1 MNGLTRRHLLAAM
14 ATACAIA
21 PLPGQAAAPPLRI
34 GIIGSG
40 KVGSTLG
47 GLWVKAGY
55 QVMFSARTLGNAQ
68 DLAKSLGPLAS
79 AGTPRQAVDFGDVV
93 LLAVPYYA
101 IPTLGPQLN
110 PGLKGKILLDA
121 TNPFAF
127 RDGAIAATAARD
139 GAGATTQ
146 RYFPDARVVR
156 GFNSLDMS
164 AIRAQAHR
172 PPPLMAVPIAGDD
185 PTAVKTVV
193 TLAQAAGLDPVVT
206 GNLASSLQ
214 YQPGHKGFE
223 LQDSAAALKAALH
236 IQ

>member
-1 MNGLTRRHLLAAM
+1 MTHLSRRHLLAALLAACT
-14 ATACAIA
+14 AT
-21 PLPGQAAAPPLRI
+21 PLAHAAPPALRI
-34 GIIGSG
+34 GVIGSG
-40 KVGSTLG
+40 KVGGTLG

-55 QVMFSARTLGNAQ
+55 RVMFSAKTLGNAQ
-68 DLAKSLGPLAS
+68 DLAQSLGPLAS
-79 AGTPRQAVDFGDVV
+79 AGTPEQAVQFGDVV

-101 IPTLGPQLN
+101 IPTLGGQLN

-127 RDGAIAATAARD
+127 RDGAIATTAARE

-156 GFNSLDMS
+156 GFNSLAMG

-172 PPPLMAVPIAGDD
+172 TPPLMAVPIAGDD
-185 PTAVKTVV
+185 PSAVKIVAE
-193 TLAQAAGLDPVVT
+193 LAWAAGLEPVIT
-206 GNLASSLQ
+206 GKLASSIQ

-223 LQDSAAALKAALH
+223 LQDSAAALKAALPV
-236 IQ
+236 Q